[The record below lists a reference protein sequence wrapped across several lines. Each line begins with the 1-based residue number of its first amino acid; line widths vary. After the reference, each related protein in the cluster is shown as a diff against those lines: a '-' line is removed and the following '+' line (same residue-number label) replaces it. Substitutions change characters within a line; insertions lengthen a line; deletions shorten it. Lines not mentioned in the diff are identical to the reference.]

1 MEPTLILNLST
12 DDEKSL
18 IKEPTRNKPSPQQD
32 IAEEATLA
40 YDDADD
46 SETEGRSR
54 GTNNE
59 EAATLVFADLEDDDD
74 DDDDTTVA
82 TQAYGMNDDDEEEA
96 TPEMDEKPSTS
107 ISEMQT
113 ALEAVQDEVDGDG
126 GTEVGKVG
134 TGDPKI
140 RKEGIEA
147 NNDFTVATQVYGA
160 DEESET
166 VRTNLITIIY

>member
-1 MEPTLILNLST
+1 MKWDPVL
-12 DDEKSL
+12 
-18 IKEPTRNKPSPQQD
+18 
-32 IAEEATLA
+32 
-40 YDDADD
+40 
-46 SETEGRSR
+46 
-54 GTNNE
+54 
-59 EAATLVFADLEDDDD
+59 FADHHIVFIEDPVCNPHDLTRQYNTTED

-126 GTEVGKVG
+126 GTEVGKGG